1 MVIETKYN
9 IGDRVEFETSHGK
22 GFGVIGMISTL
33 HDGIDDEYAISYLV
47 KAFDYSINEDME
59 YAKVYEGE
67 IIKKIED

>member
-47 KAFDYSINEDME
+47 KVNYSINEDME